1 MAKISIE
8 ELFRGDKYDVNSET
22 FKDFW
27 HNFQN
32 CEDEVDM
39 MFLLTVK
46 HTVLATL
53 KLIKNRESI
62 SELETEMDSF
72 YMEVLGE
79 DIR

>member
-8 ELFRGDKYDVNSET
+8 EFFRGDKYDVNSET

-27 HNFQN
+27 HNYQN
-32 CEDEVDM
+32 CEDETDTIL
-39 MFLLTVK
+39 LLTVK

-62 SELETEMDSF
+62 SELETEMGSF
-72 YMEVLGE
+72 YMEVFGE

>member
-8 ELFRGDKYDVNSET
+8 ELYRGDTYDVNSET

-27 HNFQN
+27 CNYQN
-32 CEDEVDM
+32 CEDETDTIL
-39 MFLLTVK
+39 LLTVK

-62 SELETEMDSF
+62 SELETEMGSF
-72 YMEVLGE
+72 YMEVLNE